1 MPSSALDSDLDRQIT
16 ATHERF
22 VQAMEARLPGMETD
36 TKERYFGVLSTL
48 VAKLELDGK
57 SLRDVLNETVTEAAS
72 VIMLE
77 LAR

>member
-1 MPSSALDSDLDRQIT
+1 MPRSALDADLDQQIA
-16 ATHERF
+16 ATHARF
-22 VQAMEARLPGMETD
+22 VQAMAARLPVMELE

-48 VAKLELDGK
+48 VAKLEHDGK
-57 SLRDVLNETVTEAAS
+57 PLRDVLNETMTEALS

>member
-1 MPSSALDSDLDRQIT
+1 MSRSALDGDLDRQIA

-22 VQAMEARLPGMETD
+22 VQAMAARLPTMEVD

-48 VAKLELDGK
+48 VAKLEHDGK
-57 SLRDVLNETVTEAAS
+57 PLREVLNETVTEAAS

-77 LAR
+77 LTR

>member
-1 MPSSALDSDLDRQIT
+1 MSRSAFDDDLDRQIA

-22 VQAMEARLPGMETD
+22 VQAMEARLPAMEAD

-48 VAKLELDGK
+48 VGKLEHDGK
-57 SLRDVLNETVTEAAS
+57 PLREVLHETMTEAMS

>member
-1 MPSSALDSDLDRQIT
+1 MSRSALATDLDRQIA

-22 VQAMEARLPGMETD
+22 VQAMEARLPAMEPD

-48 VAKLELDGK
+48 VTKLEHDGK